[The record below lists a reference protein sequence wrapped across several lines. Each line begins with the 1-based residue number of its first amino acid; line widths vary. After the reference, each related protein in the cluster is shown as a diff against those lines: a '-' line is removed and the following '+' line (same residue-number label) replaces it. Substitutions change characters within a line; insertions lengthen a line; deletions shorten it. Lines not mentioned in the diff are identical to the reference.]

1 MRVITGNLL
10 DITEG
15 TIAHQTNCIGL
26 AGPVLARSIAIKYPE
41 WEAVYKA
48 VCRRYTV
55 DKLIGQLHLYHAAP
69 PQGSWPTALL
79 GSRSHAAPTL
89 TIASLFAQKVPG
101 RGLMTD
107 YKALD
112 YALTQLNMK
121 SSPTNPIYLP
131 YGVGCGNAGGDWGT
145 VQQLIEVNCPDAI
158 LVKLP
163 SST

>member
-1 MRVITGNLL
+1 MRIITGNLL
-10 DITEG
+10 DITQG
-15 TIAHQTNCIGL
+15 TIAHQTNCRGL
-26 AGPVLARSIAIKYPE
+26 AGPVLARSIGIKYPE

-55 DKLIGQLHLYHAAP
+55 DKLIGQLHLYRA
-69 PQGSWPTALL
+69 T
-79 GSRSHAAPTL
+79 PTL
-89 TIASLFAQKVPG
+89 TIASLFAQRLPG

-107 YKALD
+107 YDALD
-112 YALTQLNMK
+112 YALIQLNMK

>member
-1 MRVITGNLL
+1 MRIITGNLL

-55 DKLIGQLHLYHAAP
+55 DKLIGQLHLYHA
-69 PQGSWPTALL
+69 T
-79 GSRSHAAPTL
+79 PTL

-101 RGLMTD
+101 IGLMTD
-107 YKALD
+107 YGALEQ
-112 YALTQLNMK
+112 ALNQLQFNMK

-145 VQQLIEVNCPDAI
+145 VQQLIKVNCPDAI

-163 SST
+163 SSTW